1 MSNASSVVPVT
12 VETAPEAA
20 KDPLERMI
28 EIAENDKLSDQDKNT
43 LIKYSRERFVNRRRM
58 AYLALYTLI
67 LSLAAL
73 FIAAFID
80 GFTTCPEGRT
90 CTGVLQSIKESQ
102 TLFIWI
108 EGFLAAIVGAY
119 FGVSAWRPAS

>member
-12 VETAPEAA
+12 VKTSPEAGR
-20 KDPLERMI
+20 DPLQRMI
-28 EIAENDKLSDQDKNT
+28 EIAENKNLSDQDKQA
-43 LIKYSRERFVNRRRM
+43 LIQYSKDRFVNRRRM
-58 AYLALYTLI
+58 AYISLYALV

-80 GFTTCPEGRT
+80 GFTTCTEGQT
-90 CTGVLQSIKESQ
+90 CVGILQSIKESQ
-102 TLFIWI
+102 TLFVWL
-108 EGFLAAIVGAY
+108 EGFLTAIVGAY